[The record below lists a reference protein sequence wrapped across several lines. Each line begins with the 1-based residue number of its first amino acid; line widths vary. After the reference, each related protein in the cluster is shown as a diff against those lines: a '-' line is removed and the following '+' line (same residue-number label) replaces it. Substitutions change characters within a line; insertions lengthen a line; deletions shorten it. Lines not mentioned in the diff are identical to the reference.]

1 MSVRLIFHSM
11 LMFSKLHVYS
21 GWMVC
26 GGDGVFIVNRYWLM
40 IIADE

>member
-1 MSVRLIFHSM
+1 MGMSVDSM

-21 GWMVC
+21 SWMVC
-26 GGDGVFIVNRYWLM
+26 GDDRVFIVNRYWWM